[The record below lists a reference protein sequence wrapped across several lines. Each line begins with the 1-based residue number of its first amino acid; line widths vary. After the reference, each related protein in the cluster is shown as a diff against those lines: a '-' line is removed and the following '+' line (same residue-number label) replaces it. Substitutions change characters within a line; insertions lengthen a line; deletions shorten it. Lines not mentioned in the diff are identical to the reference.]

1 MKYLAIAVLL
11 AIVAGAALHY
21 LDHDG
26 RPPPPP
32 PERGSGWM
40 QR

>member
-26 RPPPPP
+26 RPPPP
-32 PERGSGWM
+32 ERGSGWT